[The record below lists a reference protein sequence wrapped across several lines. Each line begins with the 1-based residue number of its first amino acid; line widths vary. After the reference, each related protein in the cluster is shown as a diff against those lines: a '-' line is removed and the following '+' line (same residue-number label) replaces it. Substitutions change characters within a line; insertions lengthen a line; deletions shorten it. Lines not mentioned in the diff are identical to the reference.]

1 MAALGFVER
10 INREKITGWV
20 IDQKRPERRHL
31 VELYVAD
38 RQISSAPAIIERLEI
53 AQQIACDR
61 SDFGF
66 ELGVPYGTRLDAQKM
81 AIRVVG
87 ADTLLP
93 VIEGAA
99 RREGVLDFI
108 AGCNLGGWA
117 WHTGRPAERVSVLLR
132 HRGEI
137 LARLVADGFR
147 QDLFE
152 AGIGDGAHGFMFD
165 LNTLANA
172 PPPEEL
178 EVAFDSTGEPLFN
191 LIRHKGADSGFGNR
205 IAG

>member
-1 MAALGFVER
+1 
-10 INREKITGWV
+10 
-20 IDQKRPERRHL
+20 
-31 VELYVAD
+31 
-38 RQISSAPAIIERLEI
+38 
-53 AQQIACDR
+53 
-61 SDFGF
+61 
-66 ELGVPYGTRLDAQKM
+66 
-81 AIRVVG
+81 VVG
-87 ADTLLP
+87 ADIVLP

-108 AGCNLGGWA
+108 AGSSLGGWA
-117 WHTGRPAERVSVLLR
+117 WHTGRPTERVSVLLR
-132 HRGEI
+132 HQGEV

-152 AGIGDGAHGFMFD
+152 AGIGDGAHGFMVD

-172 PPPEEL
+172 PPSEEL

-191 LIRHKGADSGFGNR
+191 LMRHKGADSGFGNR